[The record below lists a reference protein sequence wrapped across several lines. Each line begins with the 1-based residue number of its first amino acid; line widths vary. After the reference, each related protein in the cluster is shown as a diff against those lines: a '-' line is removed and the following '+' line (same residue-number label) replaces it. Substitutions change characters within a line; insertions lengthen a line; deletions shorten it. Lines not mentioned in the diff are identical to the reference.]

1 MKGSKL
7 VGTRKNDQLH
17 ILGQR
22 FKSLG
27 MSRRNFMKIAAA
39 AAAGTVTTAGME
51 RYVGPG
57 AAAAPRRALLR
68 QDLGPDDVFY
78 HFSRQ
83 SDPVGFDWNL
93 NLYCNAAIEV
103 ASGLLTF

>member
-1 MKGSKL
+1 MGN
-7 VGTRKNDQLH
+7 RKKDQLR

-57 AAAAPRRALLR
+57 AGRRPASGAAAAGRRAGRGVLSLLPTQRIRFIRLEPQPLLR
-68 QDLGPDDVFY
+68 RR
-78 HFSRQ
+78 S
-83 SDPVGFDWNL
+83 SDRRRSPHL
-93 NLYCNAAIEV
+93 
-103 ASGLLTF
+103 

>member
-1 MKGSKL
+1 MGN
-7 VGTRKNDQLH
+7 RKNDQLR

-68 QDLGPDDVFY
+68 QDLGPDEVFY
-78 HFSRQ
+78 HFALWTILFRST
-83 SDPVGFDWNL
+83 G
-93 NLYCNAAIEV
+93 
-103 ASGLLTF
+103 T